1 MKGGKM
7 EEKKLMNLGKEFRLK
22 RVIDEK
28 SKTSVIVALD
38 HGMTSPVFLDGLFD
52 MKKRVK
58 EAMDGGADVIMMS
71 KGFAHITYQ
80 EFRKDRSWAMLL
92 TASALGT
99 GKIGINARI
108 GTVEEALILGA
119 DAVVVF
125 VPLQTE
131 VEKDVIEFVAQVGH
145 DCEKYGMVF
154 IAEAEFPTTYA
165 PIDELKEKWGFD
177 YLIRN
182 ARLCAELGADIVKVN
197 WSGDPDSFAK
207 IIQATKVPVV
217 VAGGTRV
224 PDKELLIR
232 MEQAKKAGAIGCSVG
247 RNIFQHE
254 NPFAM
259 TRAIVRIFKENYTAE
274 EAYKELMSSLS
285 KNN

>member
-1 MKGGKM
+1 MV
-7 EEKKLMNLGKEFRLK
+7 EKKLENLGKEFRLK
-22 RVIDEK
+22 RVIDENTN
-28 SKTSVIVALD
+28 TSIIVALD
-38 HGMTSPVFLDGLFD
+38 HGMTSPTFLDGLYD

-71 KGFAHITYQ
+71 KGFAHLTYK
-80 EFRKDRSWAMLL
+80 EFKKDRAWAMLL

-99 GKIGINARI
+99 GKIGLNARI

-119 DAVVVF
+119 DSVVVF
-125 VPLQTE
+125 VPLATE
-131 VEKDVIEFVAQVGH
+131 NEKEVIEFVAEVGK

-154 IAEAEFPTTYA
+154 ISEAEYPTTYES
-165 PIDELKEKWGFD
+165 IDKLKGQWGFD
-177 YLIRN
+177 YLMRN

-207 IIQATKVPVV
+207 IVQVTKVPVV

-224 PDKELLIR
+224 SDEELLVR
-232 MEQAKKAGAIGCSVG
+232 MEEAKMAGAIGCSVG

-254 NPFAM
+254 NPYAM
-259 TRAIVRIFKENYTAE
+259 TRAIVRIFKEGYSAK
-274 EAYKELMSSLS
+274 EALKELNETL
-285 KNN
+285 KRK

>member
-1 MKGGKM
+1 MQ
-7 EEKKLMNLGKEFRLK
+7 EKRLRSLGKEFRLK
-22 RVIDEK
+22 RVIDENTN
-28 SKTSVIVALD
+28 TSVIVALD
-38 HGMTSPVFLDGLFD
+38 HGMTSPVFLSGLFD

-71 KGFAHITYQ
+71 KGFAHITYE

-92 TASALGT
+92 TASASGT
-99 GKIGINARI
+99 GKIGVNARI

-131 VEKDVIEFVAQVGH
+131 YEKDVLEFVAQVGR
-145 DCEKYGMVF
+145 DCEKYGLVF
-154 IAEAEFPTTYA
+154 IAEAEYPTTYA
-165 PIDELKEKWGFD
+165 TLDELKGKWGVD
-177 YLIRN
+177 YLMRN
-182 ARLCAELGADIVKVN
+182 ARMCAELGADIVKVN

-224 PDKELLIR
+224 PDEELLIR

-259 TRAIVRIFKENYTAE
+259 TRAIVRIFKENYSAD
-274 EAYKELMSSLS
+274 EAFKELKASISN
-285 KNN
+285 K